1 MVDSLFHLLTEF
13 FARYG
18 YWAVFFGVMLENAGI
33 PVPGETVLVFSG
45 FLAYHGE
52 IQLSRAIATAILGAT
67 IGDSLGYCLGRFG
80 GLTLVNT
87 ARRYLPFLTRRFDRA
102 QSLFVRHGQWAVFFG
117 RFVIGLRIFAGVLA
131 GLSRMP
137 YPRFLFFN
145 FSGAVGW
152 ATAFGC
158 LGFAFG
164 SNWQRLARFVKKVD
178 ETTLAVIAAG
188 VLIAAIVYF
197 VRRRF
202 PKNRVL

>member
-1 MVDSLFHLLTEF
+1 MVDSLFHLLTVF

-18 YWAVFFGVMLENAGI
+18 YWAIFFGVMLENAGI
-33 PVPGETVLVFSG
+33 PFPGETVLVFSG

-52 IQLSRAIATAILGAT
+52 IHLSRAIATAILGAT

-87 ARRYLPFLTRRFDRA
+87 SRRYLPFLTRRFDRA

-117 RFVIGLRIFAGVLA
+117 RFVTGLRVFAGVLA
-131 GLSRMP
+131 GLFRMP

-158 LGFAFG
+158 LGFVFG
-164 SNWQRLARFVKKVD
+164 SKWQRLARFVKKLD

-188 VLIAAIVYF
+188 VLVAAIVYF
-197 VRRRF
+197 VRRRGG
-202 PKNRVL
+202 KQ